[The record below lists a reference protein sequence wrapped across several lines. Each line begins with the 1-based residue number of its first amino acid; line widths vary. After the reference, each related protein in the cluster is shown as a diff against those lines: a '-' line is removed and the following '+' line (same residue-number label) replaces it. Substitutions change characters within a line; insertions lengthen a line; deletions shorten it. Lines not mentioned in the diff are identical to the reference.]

1 MPPRSREPGPMPV
14 DAVDAAVRALRQRG
28 DRVTAPRRALIEA
41 LAAAPAH
48 PSADDLVRQLQG
60 LDADVHR
67 ATVYRTLEFLV
78 RAGVVAHV
86 HLPHGATAYHLVG
99 DGHRSHAHL
108 VCRGCGQLVDVP
120 GLLDG
125 LAADLRDRIGFE
137 LDLDHVA
144 LTGWCR
150 RCSRERLGG

>member
-1 MPPRSREPGPMPV
+1 MPV
-14 DAVDAAVRALRQRG
+14 DAVEAAVSALRQRG
-28 DRVTAPRRALIEA
+28 ARVTAPRRALLEA

-48 PSADDLVRQLQG
+48 PSADDLVRKLAEV
-60 LDADVHR
+60 DADVHR

-86 HLPHGATAYHLVG
+86 HLPHGATAYHLIG
-99 DGHRSHAHL
+99 DDHRSHAHL

-120 GLLDG
+120 ELLDD
-125 LAADLRDRIGFE
+125 LATSLRERIGFE
-137 LDLDHVA
+137 LDVDHVA

-150 RCSRERLGG
+150 RCSQ

>member
-1 MPPRSREPGPMPV
+1 MRHLEEV
-14 DAVDAAVRALRQRG
+14 
-28 DRVTAPRRALIEA
+28 
-41 LAAAPAH
+41 
-48 PSADDLVRQLQG
+48 
-60 LDADVHR
+60 DADVHR

-125 LAADLRDRIGFE
+125 LAADLRERIGFE

-144 LTGWCR
+144 LTGLCE
-150 RCSRERLGG
+150 RCAEGGASG